1 MYTLKN
7 RYNLYDT
14 FSKDAMPSTDL
25 EVETVDRPSLESDRI
40 NLHSSF
46 LPLYQDSLKKGR
58 YLLTIESNHR
68 PVNKNTLNFQQGTKK
83 LMMHRDRTD
92 LCFTQTMTVFPY
104 IQTAHDEKDKF
115 QLNCSFLMQPN
126 QNEVGSVK
134 EKLRQSDK
142 APYKPKNMARQLND
156 NEYNDLVDFF
166 KGIER
171 INLTNGDDVIT
182 FCKKNL
188 GLDKL
193 SIVDVD
199 NDHIRD
205 LYLNEKEEFLTY
217 FKQNEV
223 SVYRNLF
230 FTFQSKNKIRFAYI
244 DGQHRSLGFFL
255 QYLQYAPANNGSTLS
270 AKESLSMES
279 ENISRKDLAID
290 TAVMINLIKPKKVS
304 SNIELSTMFRAE
316 SNFIHRQNSNTMGN
330 MEIDQLLNLMST
342 VYNQDTVNEFD
353 CKNFLA
359 YRLKGNPS
367 SKTNDKD
374 QKEKKWIL

>member
-1 MYTLKN
+1 M
-7 RYNLYDT
+7 
-14 FSKDAMPSTDL
+14 A
-25 EVETVDRPSLESDRI
+25 
-40 NLHSSF
+40 
-46 LPLYQDSLKKGR
+46 
-58 YLLTIESNHR
+58 
-68 PVNKNTLNFQQGTKK
+68 LN
-83 LMMHRDRTD
+83 
-92 LCFTQTMTVFPY
+92 
-104 IQTAHDEKDKF
+104 E
-115 QLNCSFLMQPN
+115 
-126 QNEVGSVK
+126 
-134 EKLRQSDK
+134 
-142 APYKPKNMARQLND
+142 
-156 NEYNDLVDFF
+156 NEYKELLDFF
-166 KGIER
+166 KTIEK

-182 FCKKNL
+182 FCKDL

-193 SIVDVD
+193 SIVDED
-199 NDHIRD
+199 NELIRD
-205 LYLNEKEEFLTY
+205 LHLNDKEEFLTY

-230 FTFQSKNKIRFAYI
+230 FTFQSKKNIRFAYI

-255 QYLQYAPANNGSTLS
+255 QYLQYAPANNGSTLF

-304 SNIELSTMFRAE
+304 NNIDLSTMFRAE

-353 CKNFLA
+353 CNNVLA

-367 SKTNDKD
+367 SNTYPIRFGSEAQDAYVLYTNF
-374 QKEKKWIL
+374 